1 MSVRQLFHLFLLVFF
16 AKQVCAQTLVF
27 KVRAPATQ
35 CSIIT
40 DESFL
45 RLEIDNPVRVKIKG
59 PDNIK
64 IHVFLTGGKI
74 ISNKGDIYYM
84 RFTKP
89 GTAAIA
95 VYKETARGNELLCT
109 KKMEVKGPVLY
120 FCNIKL
126 DSVSKYIRLNGK
138 GSGMYA
144 YSNYYKKDMSITSFE
159 MYYTEDTTK
168 RRAEPLRMK
177 SDSCMLSA
185 QMKKAIMNFQP
196 KYSSIYMLNII
207 CKVPDG
213 TKRIL
218 DPVQLRVDVDI
229 ANKEKLSLIY
239 SVVPKIL

>member
-1 MSVRQLFHLFLLVFF
+1 MSLRQFICFSILTLL
-16 AKQVCAQTLVF
+16 ALQLCSQTLVF
-27 KVRAPATQ
+27 TVRAPAIQ
-35 CSIIT
+35 CSIVT

-45 RLEIDNPVRVKIKG
+45 RLEVDNPVRVKIKG
-59 PDNIK
+59 PENLK

-74 ISNKGDIYYM
+74 ISSKGDIYYM

-89 GTAAIA
+89 GTAAIS
-95 VYKETARGNELLCT
+95 VYKEGKYGRDLLTT
-109 KKMEVKGPVLY
+109 KKMDVKGPELY

-126 DSVSKYIRLNGK
+126 DSVSKYIRLKGNGA
-138 GSGMYA
+138 GMHA

-159 MYYTEDTTK
+159 MFFTEDTT
-168 RRAEPLRMK
+168 RRGAEPARMK
-177 SDSCMLSA
+177 SDSCMITQ
-185 QMKKAIMNFQP
+185 QMKNAIMNFQP

-218 DPVQLRVDVDI
+218 DPIQLRVDVDT

-239 SVVPKIL
+239 SVSRKVL